1 MEDRELEAMAKANA
15 AVKDLIEE
23 ERVRV
28 IQWLAAKYMTN
39 YTATVPRAAAVSNGL
54 SLGGGTDVQDEE
66 DESGEGIQQHG
77 SFAELLAASISD
89 TPVNRVLLAAYW
101 LQVVEGAD
109 SFKTFALN
117 KVLKD
122 TGNFDDNIN
131 VKLRSLRSTKPAKIV
146 QLAKTS
152 TGGGKGHRTMKLT
165 THGVS
170 EAEKLLGKTQ

>member
-39 YTATVPRAAAVSNGL
+39 YTAASPRAAAASNSIAL
-54 SLGGGTDVQDEE
+54 AGGADVDDED
-66 DESGEGIQQHG
+66 DEAGDAIQHHG
-77 SFAELLAASISD
+77 SFAELLAASTSD

-101 LQVVEGAD
+101 LQVVEGSE

-117 KVLKD
+117 KILKD
-122 TGNFDDNIN
+122 TGYFDDNIN
-131 VKLRSLRSTKPAKIV
+131 VKLRSLRGTKPAKIV

-165 THGVS
+165 TYGVS
-170 EAEKLLGKTQ
+170 EAENLLGKS